1 MRLQNTLCRFHI
13 LVKMIIILN
22 IQFILIPY
30 TRRGRG
36 VGDENKGHQ
45 GGGQCGVKHFPWS
58 WQNVFKFFSG
68 V

>member
-1 MRLQNTLCRFHI
+1 MRLQNILCRSHI
-13 LVKMIIILN
+13 LVKMITILN

-45 GGGQCGVKHFPWS
+45 GGEQCGVNYCPWS
-58 WQNVFKFFSG
+58 
-68 V
+68 